1 MRDATNR
8 GPMVG
13 GVLLMDGSV
22 FQIKDVEWLAKA
34 KKLDEDGLFRFI
46 CTLVVASADANPG

>member
-1 MRDATNR
+1 ML
-8 GPMVG
+8 G
-13 GVLLMDGSV
+13 GVLFMDGSV

-34 KKLDEDGLFRFI
+34 KKLDEDGLVRFT